1 MPDENPGV
9 SAAIVERAR
18 LRGRRMAHAVVITIA
33 VAFIGAS
40 ALQIARAV
48 FGYDG
53 VPVTGWQ
60 ATTTADRACA
70 TGLRDL
76 VEILDRADPGPL
88 PAGDVDDAPL
98 APPQGSLLRPS
109 DRDRSISQ
117 ACAASPEGLDA
128 WAALERLRSARELI
142 TRRSQAELGP
152 LRRDLLA
159 HLPADLR

>member
-18 LRGRRMAHAVVITIA
+18 LRGRRVAHAVVITIA

-40 ALQIARAV
+40 ALQIVRAV

-53 VPVTGWQ
+53 APAGWQ

-70 TGLRDL
+70 TGLRAL
-76 VEILDRADPGPL
+76 VGVLDRSDPGPL
-88 PAGDVDDAPL
+88 PASDAADAPL
-98 APPQGSLLRPS
+98 ASPPGSILRPS
-109 DRDRSISQ
+109 DWDRSVSQ

-128 WAALERLRSARELI
+128 WAALERLRSARELV

-152 LRRDLLA
+152 LRRELLA